1 MANYLFNV
9 LAIVL
14 VLWHMSLSAMAQ
26 GFDLTK
32 KNDAEEIE
40 LTADNSLE
48 WQQKEKVIIADGNAF
63 AKKGDISVRADRMHA
78 FYRTK
83 GKKNDIY
90 MVSGK
95 NNVVIKSA
103 SEKAIGNDIIY
114 DIDKGVMVLTGTPT
128 TAYIR
133 GNVLTSDVFEYWQF
147 QNMAVSRGNA
157 KIVKDDGKTVTAKI
171 MTAHFGKK
179 DSNVKGKNGNSQLEI
194 EYIDLFD
201 DIVFTGE
208 NEKIYADRARYNL
221 ITMIIR
227 LEGNIR
233 MEKGKSRLNGSYA
246 IVNMKTG
253 ISKLFKSGQ
262 DKVKGVFIPDEY
274 SQNKKKSKNTDKNI
288 EKDQKQKD

>member
-1 MANYLFNV
+1 MENCLFKILLFAFVITGSGTDAN
-9 LAIVL
+9 
-14 VLWHMSLSAMAQ
+14 AQ

-32 KNDAEEIE
+32 KGGNEEIE

-48 WQQKEKVIIADGNAF
+48 WQQKEKTIIADGNAF
-63 AKKGDISVRADRMHA
+63 AKKGDVSIRADRMHA
-78 FYRTK
+78 FYRTT

-95 NNVVIKSA
+95 NNIVIKSA
-103 SEKAIGNDIIY
+103 TEKATGNDIIY
-114 DIDKGVMVLTGTPT
+114 DIDKGVMVLTGSPA

-133 GNVLTSDVFEYWQF
+133 DNVLTSDVFEYWQF

-179 DSNVKGKNGNSQLEI
+179 GQNDNKNKTETGQLEI
-194 EYIDLFD
+194 EYVDLFD

-208 NEKIYADRARYNL
+208 DEKIYADRARYNL
-221 ITMIIR
+221 TTMIIR
-227 LEGNIR
+227 MEGNIR
-233 MEKGKSRLNGSYA
+233 MEKGKSRLAGSHA

-253 ISKLFKSGQ
+253 ISKLFKNGQ

-274 SQNKKKSKNTDKNI
+274 SKNKKKEKTGGKNI
-288 EKDQKQKD
+288 EKDRKK

>member
-9 LAIVL
+9 LAITVI
-14 VLWHMSLSAMAQ
+14 LWHLPLAAAAQ

-32 KNDAEEIE
+32 KTATEEIE

-63 AKKGDISVRADRMHA
+63 AKKGDVSVRADRMHA
-78 FYRTK
+78 FYRTT

-90 MVSGK
+90 MVTGK

-103 SEKAIGNDIIY
+103 AEKAIGNDIIY
-114 DIDKGVMVLTGTPT
+114 DINKGVMVLTGSPA

-147 QNMAVSRGNA
+147 QDMAVSRGNA

-179 DSNVKGKNGNSQLEI
+179 DKNSKNKTENNQLEI

-221 ITMIIR
+221 LTMIIR

-274 SQNKKKSKNTDKNI
+274 AKSRKKEKTSDKNTKKD
-288 EKDQKQKD
+288 EKAQD